1 MAKAVRIGMAGQ
13 STGVEPS
20 LIHPG
25 IGLQNIARPALAE
38 TVREAKWTSATARR
52 PENSSENLLYRNPLH
67 VPAPANLR
75 QARF

>member
-25 IGLQNIARPALAE
+25 SDDIALTSTAE
-38 TVREAKWTSATARR
+38 TIHRKGQMDGRSGDPSL
-52 PENSSENLLYRNPLH
+52 PENISENLLYRNPLH
-67 VPAPANLR
+67 VTRAG
-75 QARF
+75 